1 MNIAKAFHFISWLLS
16 SPTERRQKLRSTPFP
31 TEWRGIL
38 HRRFPLLACLPPAD
52 QRELEGHIQ
61 VFLAEKQF
69 EGCDG
74 LVITDEIRVVIAAQA
89 CLLLLH
95 RDTDYYPDLQ
105 SILVYPST
113 YFSRVTEEDEK
124 DSRGFAGQSWQRGP
138 LILAWDAVQG
148 GVSDRSD
155 GHNVVFHEFAHRLDN
170 EDDRIDGAPVLEPN
184 GAPLER
190 LSRYRSWARI
200 LSKEYEQ
207 LQRASMEGQPSVLD
221 EYGAT
226 DPAEFFAVATECFF
240 EKPRQLRQ
248 KHRQLYDELKGFYQQ
263 DPAEW
268 CLQALSTPPGSGQ

>member
-1 MNIAKAFHFISWLLS
+1 MKVADALRSISMIFS
-16 SPTERRQKLRSTPFP
+16 STKSRRLKLRSTPFP
-31 TEWRGIL
+31 PEWRGIL

-113 YFSRVTEEDEK
+113 YYSRVTEEDEK
-124 DSRGFAGQSWQRGP
+124 ESRGLAGQSWQRGP
-138 LILAWDAVQG
+138 VILAWDAVQG
-148 GVSDRSD
+148 GVSNRSD
-155 GHNVVFHEFAHRLDN
+155 GQNVVFHEFAHQLDE
-170 EDDRIDGAPVLEPN
+170 EDGRVDGLPVLEVK
-184 GAPLER
+184 GTLSER

-207 LQRASMEGQPSVLD
+207 LQCASVEGQKSVMD

-226 DPAEFFAVATECFF
+226 GPAEFFAVATECFF

-248 KHRQLYDELKGFYQQ
+248 KHPELYDELKRFYQQ

-268 CLQALSTPPGSGQ
+268 CVQAPSTPPEPSQ